1 MVDSGHSIVGCHY
14 DGYGVAITL
23 VEGFGE
29 KGYHVLENWHQSE
42 PAGLNRVI
50 DKCDE
55 LFYQEKTKPNRKV
68 EIFINNLPTLE
79 TTLTKALKTN
89 PSPVKIASISHDEAF
104 TLISSLI
111 VENKISLS
119 EHTLA
124 LEKDLKRFDPS
135 SINQNHQIYSLFNSI
150 AQAESNRLTVPQRF
164 YHVNGSFRRN
174 RGVDW

>member
-1 MVDSGHSIVGCHY
+1 LGHSIIGCHY

-23 VEGFGE
+23 VEGFGG
-29 KGYHVLENWHQSE
+29 KRYHVLENWHQPE
-42 PAGLNRVI
+42 ATGFNRVI

-55 LFYQEKTKPNRKV
+55 LFQQETTKPNRKV

-79 TTLTKALKTN
+79 NALGQALKIH

-111 VENKISLS
+111 VEDKISLS

-124 LEKDLKRFDPS
+124 LEKSLKEFDRLL
-135 SINQNHQIYSLFNSI
+135 INQNHQVYSLFNSI